1 MIELTKIRRNITID
15 KDVWEL
21 AKIRISEPLS
31 CYIQKQ
37 LEIACNLSDDKM
49 VIERALYEKEQE
61 IIALRSQ
68 LFKIEREEELK
79 REANYDL
86 ELCMPTLVRIHEQ
99 SGVIGENQICNV
111 ANAHDVK
118 CEDLIRFCELKG
130 FNIVALFDFNRE
142 SNKSN
147 GSGLR

>member
-1 MIELTKIRRNITID
+1 MVKIRRNITVD
-15 KDVWEL
+15 KEVWEL

-31 CYIQKQ
+31 CFIQKQ
-37 LEIACNLSDDKM
+37 LEIACNLSDDKL
-49 VIERALYEKEQE
+49 VIERTLYEKEQE
-61 IIALRSQ
+61 VIALRSQ
-68 LFKIEREEELK
+68 LVKIQREEQLK
-79 REANYDL
+79 RDADYDL

-99 SGVIGENQICNV
+99 CGVIGENQICNV
-111 ANAHDVK
+111 ARAHDVK
-118 CEDLIRFCELKG
+118 CDDLIKFCEVKG